1 MEVVLEPLT
10 REDPVPARLVRAAIT
25 GDRGAFATLVEP
37 HLATALGAAAV
48 LTRSHADASDAV
60 QDALLAAWQGLDRL
74 RDPVAFPAW
83 FRTLVIRAALRHA
96 GRRSRIRELDLDDAA
111 GIAGGGSVERLAEH
125 RQLARAFD
133 ALDIED
139 RALLTMR
146 HLWDAPVAEVAEA
159 FGIPTGTVKSRTHAA
174 MERLRAAYDAEA
186 RR

>member
-1 MEVVLEPLT
+1 MEVVLEPVAN
-10 REDPVPARLVRAAIT
+10 EDPVTARLVRAAIT
-25 GDRGAFATLVEP
+25 GDREAFATLVQP

-83 FRTLVIRAALRHA
+83 FRTHVIRAALRHA
-96 GRRSRIRELDLDDAA
+96 GRRGRVREVDLDDAA
-111 GIAGGGSVERLAEH
+111 GIAGGGSVERQGEH

-133 ALDIED
+133 GLDGDD

-146 HLWDAPVAEVAEA
+146 YLWDAPVAEVAEA